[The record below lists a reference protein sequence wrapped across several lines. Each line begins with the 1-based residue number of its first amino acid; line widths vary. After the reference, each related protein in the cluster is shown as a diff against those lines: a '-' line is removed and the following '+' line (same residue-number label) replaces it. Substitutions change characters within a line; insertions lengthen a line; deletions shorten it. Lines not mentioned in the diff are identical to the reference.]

1 MGVFARVLQ
10 EVLEAHQDTDYS
22 YLGGQEPRNDPIW
35 HPLRRLA
42 IAPEVIS
49 RLKAA
54 AVSNDKRATL
64 NPDDFA
70 YVCDQLGFTPD
81 EQVRLRAALLAQ
93 GVEMFLR
100 DRMSLEEA
108 SAADAITDLVYRQ
121 LLERFEEPF
130 HQVRGSDNPFI
141 LGDEM
146 EGALRLIDR
155 ADYLRQAARFAE
167 ASGVKEEAVFWRTTS
182 ATAYDMALDML
193 EPVQPELAA
202 EIRQKL
208 AQR

>member
-1 MGVFARVLQ
+1 MGIFARVLQ
-10 EVLEAHQDTDYS
+10 EVLEEHQETDYT
-22 YLGGQEPRNDPIW
+22 YLGGQEPRSDPIW

-54 AVSNDKRATL
+54 AVSSDKRATL
-64 NPDDFA
+64 NPDDFV
-70 YVCDQLGFTPD
+70 YVCDQLDFSVD
-81 EQVRLRAALLAQ
+81 ERVRLRAALLAQ

-100 DRMSLEEA
+100 DRMSVEEA
-108 SAADAITDLVYRQ
+108 SAADTITDLVYKQ

-130 HQVRGSDNPFI
+130 HQVRGSENPFV

-155 ADYLRQAARFAE
+155 ADSLRQAALLAE
-167 ASGVKEEAVFWRTTS
+167 ANGVREEAAFWRATS
-182 ATAYDMALDML
+182 ATAYDMALGML

-208 AQR
+208 AGR

>member
-22 YLGGQEPRNDPIW
+22 YLGGQEPRNDPLW

-54 AVSNDKRATL
+54 AISNDKRATL

-70 YVCDQLGFTPD
+70 YVCEQLRFTAS
-81 EQVRLRAALLAQ
+81 EQTKLRAALLAQ

-100 DRMSLEEA
+100 DRMSVEEA
-108 SAADAITDLVYRQ
+108 SAADTITTLVYQQ

-130 HQVRGSDNPFI
+130 HQVRGNENPFAV
-141 LGDEM
+141 GDEM

-155 ADYLRQAARFAE
+155 ANYLLQAARLAE
-167 ASGVKEEAVFWRTTS
+167 TNGVKEEAAFWRTTS
-182 ATAYDMALDML
+182 ATAYDMALGML
-193 EPVQPELAA
+193 EPNHPDLAA
-202 EIRQKL
+202 EIRRRL
-208 AQR
+208 AQP